1 MRRTGDKGASPA
13 GLRLAVTGGRTVV
26 GQRVLRGLD
35 RIGGVERAVVFDIQP
50 PDSDDP
56 RVTFHS
62 LDLTQPGIESEM
74 ASVMQEH
81 GVTTLLHAAF
91 LWNTVRDVEWA
102 HELESVGTDRVLAAV
117 LVAGVRRL
125 VVTSSVT
132 VYGITH
138 RNATPL
144 TEQAP
149 LVSARTLP
157 PWREKV
163 AAETAVARFAEA
175 HPEVCVTVIRSAI
188 LLDPEVDRTVSRTFR
203 GRFIPTLLGFDPQF
217 QFLHPDDLMEVYARA
232 LREDH
237 PGVFNVAPDDAI
249 PLSEVIRD
257 GRKVAV
263 PLPHL
268 LAMPGYRV
276 LWTAGIGEVHPSFLN
291 FLRFSLIVDAAR
303 ARAEFGFS
311 PRSTREAVSDFVR
324 ATRGD
329 GP

>member
-1 MRRTGDKGASPA
+1 M
-13 GLRLAVTGGRTVV
+13 
-26 GQRVLRGLD
+26 GQGVLRGLD
-35 RIGGVERAVVFDIQP
+35 RIGGVERAVVFDVQP
-50 PDSDDP
+50 PDTEDP

-62 LDLTQPGIESEM
+62 LDLTQPGVESEM
-74 ASVMQEH
+74 ASIMQEH
-81 GVTTLLHAAF
+81 GVNAVLHAAF
-91 LWNTVRDVEWA
+91 LWNTVRDAEWA

-117 LVAGVRRL
+117 LAAGVRRL

-144 TEQAP
+144 TEDAP

-163 AAETAVARFAEA
+163 AAEAAVARFAQA

-188 LLDPEVDRTVSRTFR
+188 LLDPEVDRTVSRTLR
-203 GRFIPTLLGFDPQF
+203 GRFIPTLVGFDPQF
-217 QFLHPDDLMEVYARA
+217 QFLHPDDLMEVYSRA

-237 PGVFNVAPDDAI
+237 PGVFNVAPEDAM
-249 PLSEVIRD
+249 PLSELIRV
-257 GRKVAV
+257 GGKVAV

-291 FLRFSLIVDAAR
+291 FLRFSLVVNGDR

-311 PRSTREAVSDFVR
+311 PRSTLETVRDFLR
-324 ATRGD
+324 ATRGE
-329 GP
+329 GR

>member
-1 MRRTGDKGASPA
+1 M
-13 GLRLAVTGGRTVV
+13 RLALTGCRTVV

-35 RIGGVERAVVFDIQP
+35 QIGDIERVLVFDIQP
-50 PDSDDP
+50 PDVDDP
-56 RVTFHS
+56 RVVFHQS
-62 LDLTQPGIESEM
+62 DLTQPGIEAEM

-102 HELESVGTDRVLAAV
+102 HELESVGTDRVLAAA
-117 LVAGVRRL
+117 LAARIERL

-144 TEQAP
+144 TEDAP
-149 LVSARTLP
+149 LVSTRTLP

-163 AAETAVARFAEA
+163 AAEAAVARFAEA

-188 LLDPEVDRTVSRTFR
+188 LLDPEVDRAVSRTLR
-203 GRFIPTLLGFDPQF
+203 NRFIPTLMGFDPLF
-217 QFLHPDDLMEVYARA
+217 QFLHPDDLFEVYGRA

-237 PGVFNVAPDDAI
+237 PGVFNVAPEDAV
-249 PLSEVIRD
+249 PLSEIIRA
-257 GRKVAV
+257 GGKVPI

-268 LAMPGYRV
+268 LALPAYRL
-276 LWTAGIGEVHPSFLN
+276 LWTAGLGEVHPSFLN
-291 FLRFSLIVDAAR
+291 FLRFSLIVDGSK

-311 PRSTREAVSDFVR
+311 PRSTRETVEAFLKAVSSR
-324 ATRGD
+324 REAGPGD
-329 GP
+329 VS